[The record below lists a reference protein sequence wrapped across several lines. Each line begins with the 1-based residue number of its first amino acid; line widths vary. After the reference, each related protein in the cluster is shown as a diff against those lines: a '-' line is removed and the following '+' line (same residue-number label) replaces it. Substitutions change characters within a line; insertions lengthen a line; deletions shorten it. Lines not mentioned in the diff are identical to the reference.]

1 MLGWLSRPAACAS
14 RLNRARP
21 SCITELASGV
31 LRGTNLANAADRLY
45 AVTLEAWR
53 HREAFARWKARA
65 RRQRRG
71 TTRRKV
77 RSYAAAALP

>member
-53 HREAFARWKARA
+53 HRKAFAPWKA
-65 RRQRRG
+65 
-71 TTRRKV
+71 RRKV